1 MSNHQDKSGK
11 IMVMEGVTNDFLK
24 YTYNR
29 LEELSGTMNSIE
41 PWPPKIKSSADRYQL
56 VRLSNVL

>member
-1 MSNHQDKSGK
+1 MSNHQDTSDK
-11 IMVMEGVTNDFLK
+11 IMVVEGVTNDFVK

-41 PWPPKIKSSADRYQL
+41 PWPPEKRPSADGYQL
-56 VRLSNVL
+56 VRRSNIL